1 MTETPV
7 SGKCQTI
14 TMDWINIL
22 GLTAATLTTG
32 AFVPQ
37 VMKTWKSRKAKD
49 VSLEMLVLF
58 CTGSFLWLV
67 YGVFIKSV
75 PVALA
80 NLITL
85 MLNLT
90 ILWLKLKYK

>member
-1 MTETPV
+1 
-7 SGKCQTI
+7 
-14 TMDWINIL
+14 MDWINIL

-49 VSLEMLVLF
+49 VSLEMLVRF

-67 YGVFIKSV
+67 YGLLIKSV
-75 PVALA
+75 PVILA

-90 ILWLKLKYK
+90 ILGLKIKYK

>member
-1 MTETPV
+1 
-7 SGKCQTI
+7 
-14 TMDWINIL
+14 MDWINIL

-67 YGVFIKSV
+67 YGLLIKSV
-75 PVALA
+75 PVILA

-90 ILWLKLKYK
+90 ILGLKIKYK

>member
-1 MTETPV
+1 
-7 SGKCQTI
+7 
-14 TMDWINIL
+14 MDWINIL

-58 CTGSFLWLV
+58 CTGTFLWLM

-75 PVALA
+75 PVSLA
-80 NLITL
+80 NLVTL
-85 MLNLT
+85 LLNLT
-90 ILWLKLKYK
+90 ILWLKIKYK

>member
-1 MTETPV
+1 
-7 SGKCQTI
+7 
-14 TMDWINIL
+14 MDLINIL
-22 GLTAATLTTG
+22 GLTAAALTAG

-37 VMKTWKSRKAKD
+37 VIKTWKSRKAKD

-67 YGVFIKSV
+67 CGVFIKSV
-75 PVALA
+75 PVTLA
-80 NLITL
+80 NPIAL